1 MDPFQALVLG
11 VIQGISEWL
20 PISSSGHL
28 AIAEELL
35 GLPAKENLLFDLFVH
50 LGTLFAVCTYF
61 RKEIVRIVVAT
72 FTPKE
77 RRGSQEEALRM
88 LGLLILV
95 ATVPIAVLGVLV
107 SGYIQDAFNLT
118 LIGMMLVVNAG
129 VLFFAERRG
138 RTATRKNARFAD
150 AIVIGLFQAVAILPG
165 ISRSGS
171 TISGGMFRGIQREM
185 AATFAFLLSV
195 PAILG
200 AFLYGLVTL
209 HSYDANLGNLVI
221 GLVSA
226 FLMGLASIE
235 YLLKAIRSGRLWLF
249 SIYCAVLGVIVVLAS
264 L

>member
-1 MDPFQALVLG
+1 MDPFEALVLG

-50 LGTLFAVCTYF
+50 LGTLFAVCAYF
-61 RKEIVRIVVAT
+61 RKEITRIVVAA

-77 RRGSQEEALRM
+77 RRGPQEEALRM

-107 SGYIQDAFNLT
+107 SGYIEDAFNLT
-118 LIGMMLVVNAG
+118 LVGAMLVVNAS
-129 VLFFAERRG
+129 VIFYAERQG
-138 RTATRKNARFAD
+138 RTATRKNATFAD
-150 AIVIGLFQAVAILPG
+150 AVVIGLFQAVAILPG

-209 HSYDANLGNLVI
+209 NSYDANLGNLII